1 MLYINS
7 GSAKDWARGQMNIPY
22 SYVLE
27 LRPSQTDPTDP
38 DSTYGFLLPEN
49 RMVKVAPETFAGIK
63 ACVNAIN

>member
-1 MLYINS
+1 
-7 GSAKDWARGQMNIPY
+7 MNIPY

-38 DSTYGFLLPEN
+38 DSTFGFLLPEN